1 MTSGQA
7 SMAPGTG
14 HRRAGDPGLGHR
26 RQRRKT
32 WVSLRRGVA
41 GDKLAHLEGRAH
53 GCWPGGGRCRARSR
67 GGSRHRGAR
76 RHDGVGTHENHHTR
90 TGRGH
95 SFGDATARKSA
106 PTPTARRR
114 LPGGRRAGK
123 GDRSPGS
130 RSEAADARRK
140 LEAAHRTRG
149 LPCHWPGCTFGPQP
163 ETGAAGRG
171 VGGRRPEPCCWGPIP
186 AGVAGLPE
194 WPLAVGVR
202 RLFISMLRPW
212 LFCMCLNS

>member
-1 MTSGQA
+1 MWLATNSLTWRG
-7 SMAPGTG
+7 GRTV
-14 HRRAGDPGLGHR
+14 AGRGAAGAGLGA
-26 RQRRKT
+26 
-32 WVSLRRGVA
+32 VGGA
-41 GDKLAHLEGRAH
+41 DIEGPVDTMVWEPTRT
-53 GCWPGGGRCRARSR
+53 S
-67 GGSRHRGAR
+67 
-76 RHDGVGTHENHHTR
+76 HTR

-95 SFGDATARKSA
+95 SFGAAAARKSA
-106 PTPTARRR
+106 PTPSARRR

-149 LPCHWPGCTFGPQP
+149 LPCRWPGCTFGPQP